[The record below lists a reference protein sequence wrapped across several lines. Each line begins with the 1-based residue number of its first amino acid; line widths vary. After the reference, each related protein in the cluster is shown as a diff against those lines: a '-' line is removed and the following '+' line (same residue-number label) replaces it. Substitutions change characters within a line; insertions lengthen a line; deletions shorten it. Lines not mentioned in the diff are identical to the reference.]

1 MCRSDLGR
9 DTYNTWIPRG
19 TVVTLSP
26 NKSVC
31 KSAYSFRVSY
41 GATGTT
47 LRPMDSSVYLTLSLS
62 LYSLFH
68 FPSLACGDGFNLRHI
83 HRRTFCLQRIKK
95 KRRESPSYRFLSE
108 IPSPLHRG
116 RRKPSPEAPRPS
128 ASIGQWL
135 LGFLWRQSV
144 LAGAGGDLDVDLAI
158 GDFPF
163 SRACIGGGGGSYCQA
178 LPFSPPLISPL
189 SLVPTT
195 WAQIAARWEWHEY
208 RRHSQIG
215 RAPGSSPLLR
225 LLPIRPPREVRGLR
239 K

>member
-41 GATGTT
+41 GATVTT

-95 KRRESPSYRFLSE
+95 KRRESPSYRSCLRFLPPCIAGEGS
-108 IPSPLHRG
+108 
-116 RRKPSPEAPRPS
+116 PRPMPLVPQHQLVNGS
-128 ASIGQWL
+128 KAFCGDSLCWRA
-135 LGFLWRQSV
+135 LGATWMLIWQ
-144 LAGAGGDLDVDLAI
+144 LAI
-158 GDFPF
+158 FHFLGP
-163 SRACIGGGGGSYCQA
+163 A
-178 LPFSPPLISPL
+178 
-189 SLVPTT
+189 
-195 WAQIAARWEWHEY
+195 
-208 RRHSQIG
+208 
-215 RAPGSSPLLR
+215 
-225 LLPIRPPREVRGLR
+225 
-239 K
+239 